1 MEPWGTLVLVRYL
14 CKDFPV
20 RNTEAIYYPEM
31 TKCGPRPDLNFHTT
45 CVCEENLSKAWE
57 ISGATG
63 WVASDLLKIL
73 VILSDTTV
81 TRSAIDRED
90 QKPYSKSDEK
100 GHISRSDQQT

>member
-1 MEPWGTLVLVRYL
+1 M
-14 CKDFPV
+14 
-20 RNTEAIYYPEM
+20 YYPEM
-31 TKCGPRPDLNFHTT
+31 TKCGPRPSF
-45 CVCEENLSKAWE
+45 CGENLSKAWE

-63 WVASDLLKIL
+63 SVASDLLKIL

-90 QKPYSKSDEK
+90 RKPYSKSDEK